1 VSVDVRFRIDGQQQ
15 APSDP
20 AQFFERDLPAALD
33 AVAPTMHE
41 ALDWL
46 RPVPLTVLVD
56 HDAWTLRSNGRVTIE
71 RGTAAEGERSATVYL
86 TPEQVVDLATDQ
98 ASFMGFFTWG
108 TLDQRAG
115 RLEQLLDW
123 WLVLRGALDGRRI
136 HLPGAVTFNDADGG
150 PLDLHRS
157 FASDDDPAAMR
168 AFLEEAGF
176 LHIRGVFDDDEM
188 GVLARDMDVHA
199 AAYAPDDGKS
209 WWAKTADGTE
219 RLVRQYM
226 FDQQSEAAAALIE
239 DERFLRLAD
248 ITGDGHQSN
257 KTCQALTK
265 PIGIV
270 SGISDV
276 PWHKDCGL
284 GRHSYDCSGMT
295 VGISVTGAGETSG
308 QLRVIAG
315 SHRALVWPAFSR
327 KGTDLPE
334 IDLPTETGDVTV
346 HLSCT
351 THMSQPPIDRE
362 RRVIYS
368 GFALPPLDPAAVAA
382 QRKRLYRIRESIP
395 EGVSQKP
402 TVALTD

>member
-1 VSVDVRFRIDGQQQ
+1 VSVDVRFRIDGQQP

-20 AQFFERDLPAALD
+20 AQFFEHDLPEALD
-33 AVAPTMHE
+33 AAAPTMQE
-41 ALDWL
+41 ALDLL
-46 RPVPLTVLVD
+46 RLVALTVLVD
-56 HDAWTLRSNGRVTIE
+56 DDAWTLRSNGRVAIE
-71 RGTAAEGERSATVYL
+71 RGTAREGEPSATVCL

-108 TLDQRAG
+108 TLDQRSG

-123 WLVLRGALDGRRI
+123 WLVLRGALDGRQI
-136 HLPGAVTFNDADGG
+136 HLPGAVTFTGADGG

-157 FASDDDPAAMR
+157 FSSYDDPAAMR
-168 AFLEEAGF
+168 SFLEEAGF
-176 LHIRGVFDDDEM
+176 LHIRGVFEENEM
-188 GVLARDMDVHA
+188 GALARDMDLCA
-199 AAYAPDDGKS
+199 GAYAPDDGKS
-209 WWAKTADGTE
+209 WWAKTADGTQ

-226 FDQQSEAAAALIE
+226 FDQQSESAAALIE
-239 DERFLRLAD
+239 DERFLRLAE
-248 ITGDGHQSN
+248 ITGDGHQSH

-351 THMSQPPIDRE
+351 THMSQPPVDRE

-395 EGVSQKP
+395 ESVSQKP
-402 TVALTD
+402 TIAVTD